1 MPANPDHI
9 QRREVLSEDYHDEKV
24 TIDFYTNSAIAIY
37 RGDED
42 DPEGRVWMD
51 NLEKRGLLAVLH
63 DELTTDDNPYV
74 VGPSPYDEETL
85 RELYHEEGLTLVEV
99 AGRLD
104 RSKSTIASWMDD
116 FGIEREQGPRV
127 GVEDLQR

>member
-1 MPANPDHI
+1 M
-9 QRREVLSEDYHDEKV
+9 
-24 TIDFYTNSAIAIY
+24 
-37 RGDED
+37 
-42 DPEGRVWMD
+42 
-51 NLEKRGLLAVLH
+51 
-63 DELTTDDNPYV
+63 TDDNPYV

-99 AGRLD
+99 ADRLD

-116 FGIEREQGPRV
+116 FGIGREQGPRV